1 MEIKR
6 EKSEEANERC
16 WVAVILGIFAIVYAL
31 LVASHLSIA
40 YIDFGDGNYL
50 YISTRLADGLV
61 LYRDILS
68 PQPPFHLYLG
78 AVLVWIGRALGSAL
92 YTVRVFSI
100 LLHLGTMLV
109 MYMVGRRVIGNRA
122 GGVVT
127 AAIYLLLP
135 IGFWW
140 SLGYESELLEIL
152 FLMLSFLCFIEAGG
166 LQLASRPEAAGKKM
180 AVAGVLAVC
189 AIFTNM
195 TAVPYVGFSALWLLV
210 RRRRLVLW
218 YLVPIAGL
226 SIVGIAVLEL
236 LSGGN
241 YLGNVFFNQV
251 ATFPKRAISGQSV
264 VAYAIGKI
272 MREGKD
278 VLFWEGPYIVLALLG
293 LIGFMRRGLVAQAS
307 QPVFNNQRVREYI
320 GWYGLFS
327 MLSIV
332 FVSKGA
338 TMEYIFTLGE
348 PFVALFAAYF
358 VIEFTRRT
366 YRATDQ
372 TDGGT
377 SQPAEE
383 KIDVAGDTSRVV
395 SLIGAGLLVLVCA
408 VIGIAFIRVTLLQ
421 KNYEQDAQ
429 GVRQIVS
436 YIEKHSKP
444 GDPILAPPYYAFIS
458 KRRLYE
464 EYSELFIWTIKYKN
478 EVIVEKRPGEGVRKA
493 ESIANALAGKQIPIV
508 VLDLNQTGRIPPIR
522 DAIERFYKPLLEKP
536 IHTLNTPIQLYIP
549 KL

>member
-1 MEIKR
+1 METGREKR
-6 EKSEEANERC
+6 EKENERG
-16 WVAVILGIFAIVYAL
+16 WVAVILGVFAIVYAL

-78 AVLVWIGRALGSAL
+78 AVLIWIGRELGSAV

-100 LLHLGTMLV
+100 LLHVGTMLV

-127 AAIYLLLP
+127 GAIYLLLP

-152 FLMLSFLCFIEAGG
+152 FLMLSFLCFIEAGR
-166 LQLASRPEAAGKKM
+166 LQVGSRPEAAGKKM

-195 TAVPYVGFSALWLLV
+195 TAVPYVGFSTLWLLV

-278 VLFWEGPYIVLALLG
+278 VLFWEGSYIVLALLG
-293 LIGFMRRGLVAQAS
+293 LIGFMRRGLAAQAS
-307 QPVFNNQRVREYI
+307 QPRFNNQAMREYI

-358 VIEFTRRT
+358 VIEFTKWITR
-366 YRATDQ
+366 
-372 TDGGT
+372 
-377 SQPAEE
+377 PAEE

-408 VIGIAFIRVTLLQ
+408 VIGTAFIRVTLLQ
-421 KNYEQDAQ
+421 KNYEQDAE

-478 EVIVEKRPGEGVRKA
+478 EVIVDKRPGEGVRKA
-493 ESIANALAGKQIPIV
+493 ESIANALAAKQIPIV

-522 DAIERFYKPLLEKP
+522 DAIERFYKQLLEKP

-549 KL
+549 QL